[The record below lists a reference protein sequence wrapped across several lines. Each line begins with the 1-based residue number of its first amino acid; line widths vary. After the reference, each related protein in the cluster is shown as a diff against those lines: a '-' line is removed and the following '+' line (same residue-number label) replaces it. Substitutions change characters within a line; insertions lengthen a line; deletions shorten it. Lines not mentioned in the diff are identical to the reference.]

1 MKKKQSYADRI
12 VAIVD
17 QMKVNGEEMRTW
29 ANIPLA
35 KEVLELVRNIPE
47 EEEENE
53 LGKAYALNAV
63 MEKLSEYDTPRLALE
78 ILREELAQ
86 LQASDEKS
94 DWLTEEDIN
103 SDIARLE
110 DYIDLSLSNEEFCK
124 KHYRHL
130 EFDPV
135 ERTPEWEENIYEAQK
150 EADAAMGDSPRGMG
164 FCHGFWPV
172 LKAALSKRGI
182 RWQTPH
188 ELNPRV
194 MFD

>member
-1 MKKKQSYADRI
+1 MRKKQTYGERI
-12 VAIVD
+12 IDLVD
-17 QMKVNGEEMRTW
+17 QMKVNGEEMRIW

-47 EEEENE
+47 EEGENA

-63 MEKLSEYDTPRLALE
+63 MEKLSEYDTPRLALQ
-78 ILREELAQ
+78 ILNEELAQ
-86 LQASDEKS
+86 LRASEEKS
-94 DWLTEEDIN
+94 DWLTEEDIKA
-103 SDIARLE
+103 DIARLL
-110 DYIDLSLSNEEFCK
+110 DYINLDIPMGEFTRR
-124 KHYRHL
+124 HHRHL
-130 EFDPV
+130 KFDPV

-150 EADAAMGDSPRGMG
+150 EADAAMGDFPRGMG
-164 FCHGFWPV
+164 YCHGFWPL
-172 LKAALSKRGI
+172 LKSALAKRGI

>member
-1 MKKKQSYADRI
+1 MNKKQSYADRI

-17 QMKVNGEEMRTW
+17 QMKVNGEEMRIW

-35 KEVLELVRNIPE
+35 KEVLELIRTLPE

-78 ILREELAQ
+78 ILREELAL
-86 LQASDEKS
+86 LQASEEKS
-94 DWLTEEDIN
+94 DWLTEEDIKA
-103 SDIARLE
+103 DIARLE
-110 DYIDLSLSNEEFCK
+110 DYIDLSISNEEFCK

-130 EFDPV
+130 KFDPV
-135 ERTPEWEENIYEAQK
+135 ERTPQWEENIYEAQK
-150 EADAAMGDSPRGMG
+150 EADAAMGDFPRGMG
-164 FCHGFWPV
+164 YCHGFWPL
-172 LKAALSKRGI
+172 LKSALAKRGI
-182 RWQTPH
+182 KWQTPH

>member
-1 MKKKQSYADRI
+1 MNKKQSYADRI

-17 QMKVNGEEMRTW
+17 QMKVNGEEMRIW

-35 KEVLELVRNIPE
+35 KEVLELIRTLPE
-47 EEEENE
+47 EEQETP

-78 ILREELAQ
+78 ILREELTQ

-94 DWLTEEDIN
+94 DWLTEEDIKA
-103 SDIARLE
+103 DVARLL
-110 DYIDLSLSNEEFCK
+110 DYINLDIPTGEFIRRY
-124 KHYRHL
+124 HRHL
-130 EFDPV
+130 KFDPV
-135 ERTPEWEENIYEAQK
+135 ERTPEWEENIYEAEL
-150 EADAAMGDSPRGMG
+150 EADKVLGDTPRGMG
-164 FCHGFWPV
+164 FCFAHWPT
-172 LKAALSKRGI
+172 LKAALAKRGI
-182 RWQTPH
+182 KWQTPH

>member
-1 MKKKQSYADRI
+1 MSKKQTYGERI
-12 VAIVD
+12 IDLVD
-17 QMKVNGEEMRTW
+17 QMKVNGEEMRIW

-47 EEEENE
+47 EEGENA

-78 ILREELAQ
+78 ILNEELAQ
-86 LQASDEKS
+86 LRTSEEKS
-94 DWLTEEDIN
+94 DWLTEEDIKA
-103 SDIARLE
+103 DIARLL
-110 DYIDLSLSNEEFCK
+110 DYINLDIPMGEFTRR
-124 KHYRHL
+124 HHRHL
-130 EFDPV
+130 KFDPV

-150 EADAAMGDSPRGMG
+150 EADAAMGDFPRGMG
-164 FCHGFWPV
+164 YCHGFWPL
-172 LKAALSKRGI
+172 LKSALAKRGI
-182 RWQTPH
+182 RWQTPS

>member
-1 MKKKQSYADRI
+1 MNKKQSYADRI

-17 QMKVNGEEMRTW
+17 QMKVNGEEMRIW

-35 KEVLELVRNIPE
+35 KEVLELIRTLPE
-47 EEEENE
+47 EEGESA

-78 ILREELAQ
+78 ILREELTQ

-94 DWLTEEDIN
+94 DWLTEEDIKA
-103 SDIARLE
+103 DIARLL
-110 DYIDLSLSNEEFCK
+110 DYINLDIPTGEFIRRY
-124 KHYRHL
+124 HRHL
-130 EFDPV
+130 KFDPV
-135 ERTPEWEENIYEAQK
+135 ERTPEWEENIYEAEL
-150 EADAAMGDSPRGMG
+150 EADKVLGDTPRGMG
-164 FCHGFWPV
+164 FCFAHWPA
-172 LKAALSKRGI
+172 LKAALAKRGSK
-182 RWQTPH
+182 WQTPH

>member
-1 MKKKQSYADRI
+1 MSENQSYADRI

-17 QMKVNGEEMRTW
+17 QMKVNGEEMRIW

-47 EEEENE
+47 EEGENA

-78 ILREELAQ
+78 ILREELAL
-86 LQASDEKS
+86 LQASEEKS
-94 DWLTEEDIN
+94 DWLTEEDIKA
-103 SDIARLE
+103 DIARLE
-110 DYIDLSLSNEEFCK
+110 DYIDLSLSTAEFCK
-124 KHYRHL
+124 RHHRHL
-130 EFDPV
+130 KFDPV
-135 ERTPEWEENIYEAQK
+135 ERTPEWEENIYEAEL
-150 EADAAMGDSPRGMG
+150 EADKVLGDTPRGMG
-164 FCHGFWPV
+164 CCFAHWPT
-172 LKAALSKRGI
+172 LKAALAKRGI
-182 RWQTPH
+182 KWQTPS

>member
-1 MKKKQSYADRI
+1 MSKKQTYGERI
-12 VAIVD
+12 IDIVD
-17 QMKVNGEEMRTW
+17 QMKVNGEEMRIW

-35 KEVLELVRNIPE
+35 KEVLELIRTLPE
-47 EEEENE
+47 EEGESA

-78 ILREELAQ
+78 ILHEELTQ

-94 DWLTEEDIN
+94 DWLTEEDIKA
-103 SDIARLE
+103 DIARLL
-110 DYIDLSLSNEEFCK
+110 DYINLDIPTGEFIRR
-124 KHYRHL
+124 YNRHL
-130 EFDPV
+130 KFDPV

-150 EADAAMGDSPRGMG
+150 EADAAMGDFPRGMG
-164 FCHGFWPV
+164 FCHGFWPA
-172 LKAALSKRGI
+172 LKAALAKRGI
-182 RWQTPH
+182 AWQTPH